1 MFVSTLLAAS
11 ILLTPPERNPEI
23 LRQIERG
30 TMTMLVCKAVLPDSL
45 WDTWIRLA
53 FAEGLTVRQIDGMR
67 EVIANNPPL
76 EVNEEVCLEL
86 IRHSVVRIRILM
98 AEEDQG

>member
-1 MFVSTLLAAS
+1 MFVSALMAAS

-53 FAEGLTVRQIDGMR
+53 FIEGLTVRQVDGMR
-67 EVIANNPPL
+67 EVIASNPPL
-76 EVNEEVCLEL
+76 EVNEEVCLEMMS
-86 IRHSVVRIRILM
+86 HSVKTIRVLM

>member
-1 MFVSTLLAAS
+1 MFVASLLAAS

-53 FAEGLTVRQIDGMR
+53 FIEGLTVQQIDGMR

-76 EVNEEVCLEL
+76 DVNEEVCLEM
-86 IRHSVVRIRILM
+86 IGQSVTRIKVLM